1 MPPIVP
7 TPPVGGKPEW
17 EVPPECVPDLEKL
30 VTEDGAPG
38 DRIFTEKQY
47 RLLTTP
53 LYASWSG
60 PGEGRSFLVLTNVGW
75 FFDYNEP
82 PLVPDCLLGLDIA
95 CPENLHVKEGHS
107 YFQWLMRGKPP
118 EAVIEIV
125 SDRRGDEDS
134 LKMREYARLRAS
146 YYAIFDPD
154 NVLRGGILRVFELHR
169 GKYRPL
175 KSGYMEEVGLGLTLW
190 EGPFEGHSDTW
201 LRWCDRNK
209 KVLPTSDERAQK
221 AERVAR
227 GDRRKRKDA
236 ERHAEQSAQ
245 RIRELEE
252 ALRRLQAGDGKK

>member
-30 VTEDGAPG
+30 VTEDGAPV

-60 PGEGRSFLVLTNVGW
+60 PGEGRPFLVLTNVGW

-82 PLVPDCLLGLDIA
+82 PLVPDCLLGLDVA

-118 EAVIEIV
+118 EAVVEIV

-154 NVLRGGILRVFELHR
+154 NMLRGGILRVFELQR

-175 KSGYMEEVGLGLTLW
+175 KSGFMEEVGLGLTLW
-190 EGPFEGHSDTW
+190 EGAFEGHADTW
-201 LRWCDRNK
+201 LRWCDRDG
-209 KVLPTSDERAQK
+209 KVLSTPDERAAGQERRAKK
-221 AERVAR
+221 AERRAR
-227 GDRRKRKDA
+227 QA
-236 ERHAEQSAQ
+236 AQ

-252 ALRRLQAGDGKK
+252 SLRRLRENDGKK